1 MYEGTVVPW
10 WSCYGFAFNDLERPV
25 ITWVEV
31 LISYL
36 NYLGGVSWTGNQGI
50 QGVAR
55 AQVQSSIVPKGIR
68 LLSSISTQPTQL
80 TNNDNVLNR

>member
-36 NYLGGVSWTGNQGI
+36 NYLGGVSWTGNQGF
-50 QGVAR
+50 QGEAR
-55 AQVQSSIVPKGIR
+55 A
-68 LLSSISTQPTQL
+68 LSVFRRAERNKAAIFYLFAANTTSE
-80 TNNDNVLNR
+80 